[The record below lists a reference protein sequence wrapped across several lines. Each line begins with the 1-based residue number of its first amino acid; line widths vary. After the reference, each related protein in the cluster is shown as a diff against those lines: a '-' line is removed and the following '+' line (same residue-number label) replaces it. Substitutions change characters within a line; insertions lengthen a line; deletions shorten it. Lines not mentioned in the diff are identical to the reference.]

1 MGEGGKRVLRVK
13 FDGKLMLEFHGTKIS
28 KDAGSAI
35 FHKVDK
41 PIGFKYNSTIR
52 MLFALFY
59 FREPFHAGKVFHS
72 TSFSGNDYVGD
83 ACGAGFCGFN
93 A

>member
-28 KDAGSAI
+28 NDVGSAI

-41 PIGFKYNSTIR
+41 PIGFKYTWTIR
-52 MLFALFY
+52 IFFAFFIFGISLC
-59 FREPFHAGKVFHS
+59 GK
-72 TSFSGNDYVGD
+72 SFSQH
-83 ACGAGFCGFN
+83 FFFSE
-93 A
+93 